1 MHICSFIIMHISNY
15 HEEKSPIDTASAP
28 CASNDSDILIATG
41 APMPL
46 NVATTA
52 PEGSEP
58 LIIVLAGRVVIAVVI
73 RYMLRD

>member
-1 MHICSFIIMHISNY
+1 
-15 HEEKSPIDTASAP
+15 
-28 CASNDSDILIATG
+28 
-41 APMPL
+41 MPL

-73 RYMLRD
+73 RYMLRN